1 MNFRKMNAWLMAVSL
16 TATTVGVNG
25 MPLYVDA
32 AQLGMKREVNEE
44 TLRENG
50 LQISTEAKKY
60 DVDEKGKITKYYG
73 TEQEVIIPKKKNGRQ
88 ICEIGQGVFQNQQT
102 IQSVVVS
109 EGITQI
115 SQDAF
120 FNCKALKTVIV
131 ASTVTELERGAFQN
145 CDSLEEIDL
154 SRTAITKISEGVFK
168 NCKNLKKV
176 ILPQGL
182 LTIEADAFKGCGHL
196 ADINLNN
203 LERLDKIG
211 SGAFGNC
218 ISLTNVV
225 LPDSVTRISNGAFGY
240 CTGLQ
245 EITIPARVTEFGQ
258 AVLSGVSEVT
268 IKGTLHSLAY
278 DYAVEKNIAFES
290 ISEEILVSN
299 IELSGAD
306 ITLDEENIKKLDIK
320 EGAEIQV
327 NVKVSSDAT
336 DQSISWECNK
346 EGIVE
351 ISKDGVIKGLKKGFT
366 TVVVSAVGGVNK
378 TDYMEINV
386 I

>member
-182 LTIEADAFKGCGHL
+182 LTIEADAFMGCGHL